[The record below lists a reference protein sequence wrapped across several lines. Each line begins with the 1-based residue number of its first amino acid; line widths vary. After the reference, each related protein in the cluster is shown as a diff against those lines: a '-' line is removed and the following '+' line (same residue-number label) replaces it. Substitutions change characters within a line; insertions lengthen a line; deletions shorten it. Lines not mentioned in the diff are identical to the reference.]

1 MEEKTLYKS
10 KSKQNIINGKN
21 KISLLK
27 YSNLTVFEKREKELQ
42 NKQSKKI
49 FTIKTFLNK
58 NKKNKQYLYQNN
70 FLSTGLE
77 KTDSFPFLLKNI
89 STTQTTYNKTNNK
102 SLQKS
107 LSLNFTPRNRNP
119 SLYLT
124 ETELFNNNIL
134 IDSTNKNLYSNSRM
148 SDTFSTDFF
157 PKTPNYK
164 DRREEDRDG
173 ILLLLKIQKEINKYK
188 YKNNSINL
196 DLKIKELKLKEHGPK
211 TMIKKIKSYKFLQYL
226 SSFRKER
233 KDLFNEEYQTKIDYF
248 KEKINSLQQSLKLFN
263 IKFINKMANYV
274 KYLDN
279 VSNLEKNK
287 NILLIKEIMD
297 HKNDIEKINSEIQ
310 KTTIKKNQIM
320 KWIFLQ
326 IKVKEKLL
334 ALPNYYKKIIAYNKS
349 QIILLHRKFYE
360 NNYYKRES
368 KRKTNKSDSSK
379 KKKNILKKS
388 IPMTTSDKNYYHV
401 LRKATNETLTTLRI
415 SGGGFKSKK
424 EDVFH
429 EKININLNSNV
440 KEYIPK
446 EEFDKIII
454 WKFTPIFKTS
464 DEFMDTLRELDNQNL
479 ILLKYYNQI
488 QSKIYDYLNEL
499 RKMIISKDQSV
510 IFESQINEKLKEL
523 EKVQTK
529 NQSLN
534 KTLMKIKEEK
544 NVKIKNSSPSPITYV
559 DIFSDK
565 IYTKIIIL
573 LNNCNILNVLLII

>member
-1 MEEKTLYKS
+1 
-10 KSKQNIINGKN
+10 
-21 KISLLK
+21 
-27 YSNLTVFEKREKELQ
+27 
-42 NKQSKKI
+42 
-49 FTIKTFLNK
+49 
-58 NKKNKQYLYQNN
+58 
-70 FLSTGLE
+70 
-77 KTDSFPFLLKNI
+77 
-89 STTQTTYNKTNNK
+89 
-102 SLQKS
+102 
-107 LSLNFTPRNRNP
+107 
-119 SLYLT
+119 
-124 ETELFNNNIL
+124 
-134 IDSTNKNLYSNSRM
+134 
-148 SDTFSTDFF
+148 
-157 PKTPNYK
+157 
-164 DRREEDRDG
+164 
-173 ILLLLKIQKEINKYK
+173 
-188 YKNNSINL
+188 
-196 DLKIKELKLKEHGPK
+196 
-211 TMIKKIKSYKFLQYL
+211 
-226 SSFRKER
+226 
-233 KDLFNEEYQTKIDYF
+233 
-248 KEKINSLQQSLKLFN
+248 
-263 IKFINKMANYV
+263 
-274 KYLDN
+274 
-279 VSNLEKNK
+279 
-287 NILLIKEIMD
+287 
-297 HKNDIEKINSEIQ
+297 
-310 KTTIKKNQIM
+310 
-320 KWIFLQ
+320 
-326 IKVKEKLL
+326 
-334 ALPNYYKKIIAYNKS
+334 
-349 QIILLHRKFYE
+349 
-360 NNYYKRES
+360 
-368 KRKTNKSDSSK
+368 
-379 KKKNILKKS
+379 
-388 IPMTTSDKNYYHV
+388 MTTSDKNYYHV